1 MECIN
6 VSCACLISRLKGK
19 ICSTEKTGLVHELYG
34 LFVIVLMAFL
44 YFYYFIPL
52 FSGNTIHFAGKN
64 SVTAMGREHY
74 FFRLGV
80 PVKGYTGAYIGFFAV
95 FSLFSPE

>member
-1 MECIN
+1 MQLREDRIG
-6 VSCACLISRLKGK
+6 ACVIWTIRYYSN
-19 ICSTEKTGLVHELYG
+19 GL
-34 LFVIVLMAFL
+34 FL
-44 YFYYFIPL
+44 YFYYFIPI

-64 SVTAMGREHY
+64 SETAMGREHY

-80 PVKGYTGAYIGFFAV
+80 SVKGHTEAYIGFFSV